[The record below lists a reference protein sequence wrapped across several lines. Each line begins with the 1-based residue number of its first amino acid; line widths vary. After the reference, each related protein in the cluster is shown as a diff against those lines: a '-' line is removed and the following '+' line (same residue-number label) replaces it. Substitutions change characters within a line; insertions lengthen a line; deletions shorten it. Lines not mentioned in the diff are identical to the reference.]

1 MAISNSNAAATTAS
15 QAWAGTEMSPL
26 FLP

>member
-1 MAISNSNAAATTAS
+1 MAISTSKAAATIAS